1 MSDQIIRITSI
12 SKLESFSLNQSCV
25 STGFP
30 VPTVRWISNTNV
42 NPSGTVLSLGTKDL
56 DLDVN
61 NTFTCMAANI
71 GGSDSKTVRI
81 FIQIQLGTPGAPIA
95 DTVDATSIR
104 IHWVEYASAVYNISY
119 TVCVRK
125 SVDTSCTQTIHSTQ
139 NAVAVRNLEASTT
152 YGISITVNTLFG
164 TSPRSLSL
172 SITTDDPGK

>member
-1 MSDQIIRITSI
+1 MSDQIIRISSI
-12 SKLESFSLNQSCV
+12 SELESFSLNQSCV

-30 VPTVRWISNTNV
+30 VPTVRWTSNTNV
-42 NPSGTVLSLGTKDL
+42 NPSGTVLSLRTEDL

-61 NTFTCMAANI
+61 NTFTCMATNI

-81 FIQIQLGTPGAPIA
+81 FIQIQLGSPGAPIA

-119 TVCVRK
+119 TICVRK
-125 SVDTSCTQTIHSTQ
+125 SVDTSCTQIVHTTR
-139 NAVAVRNLEASTT
+139 NVTVRNLEASTT
-152 YGISITVNTLFG
+152 YGISITVNTIFG
-164 TSPRSLSL
+164 TSPKSLPL